1 MSEKRFLSFQKNLIT
16 ELGNKDWKS
25 KAHFFSCESFYD
37 FFIGCFQ
44 YVQYPDYNLYTDE
57 NDIYNVKSNQW
68 FISNDNFKRF
78 SDKEMDALLHI
89 FNKIGRSDAA
99 NIETTRGHAYLIFK
113 DYDTRKK
120 TSDNE
125 NNIIVCSNSPTGKE
139 DNIPRLLINQ
149 ITPKTFVIL
158 PLKGMKETEFD
169 PSKFQ
174 FSFGIPCS
182 VFPSYSGIGDIFFFN
197 ESGLEFS
204 RINIIDTFNSNE
216 INVETIGHKFNKTN
230 LKSLFVRFFQED
242 SFTYKINVSETA
254 YAGRLRE
261 RWSGFSA
268 RVNLKENQWL
278 NLEGDSSLE
287 SLK

>member
-1 MSEKRFLSFQKNLIT
+1 MSEKRFLSFQKNLIN
-16 ELGNKDWKS
+16 ELSNKDWKS
-25 KAHFFSCESFYD
+25 NAHFFTCESFYD

-57 NDIYNVKSNQW
+57 SEFYIVKGNQW
-68 FISNDNFKRF
+68 FISNNKFKRF
-78 SDKEMDALLHI
+78 SDKETDALLQI
-89 FNKIGRSDAA
+89 LNKIGGSDAA

-125 NNIIVCSNSPTGKE
+125 NDIIVFSNSPTGKE

-149 ITPKTFVIL
+149 VTPKTFVIL
-158 PLKGMKETEFD
+158 PLKEMKETEFE
-169 PSKFQ
+169 PNKFR

-204 RINIIDTFNSNE
+204 RINIIDAFNSNE
-216 INVETIGHKFNKTN
+216 FNVETIGHKFDKTN
-230 LKSLFVRFFQED
+230 LQSLFVSLFQED

-261 RWSGFSA
+261 RWSSFSA
-268 RVNLKENQWL
+268 RFNLKENQWF
-278 NLEGDSSLE
+278 NLVGDSSLE